1 MSEIEDD
8 EGMDFVAHFKG
19 EFASANAVRER
30 LARERKAARTPA
42 QKARKGPPTKQKNFR
57 ATADTLA
64 KIEALAKLLDLNDTD
79 VIVMAVDELAKARL
93 GVKE

>member
-42 QKARKGPPTKQKNFR
+42 QKARKGPP
-57 ATADTLA
+57 
-64 KIEALAKLLDLNDTD
+64 
-79 VIVMAVDELAKARL
+79 VS
-93 GVKE
+93 